1 MSAIIRS
8 VLSPVLKLWL
18 RSQVEMVQDLEI
30 SIDGADGQ
38 ILKGNIPQAQVSGQ
52 GIIYQGLYLTK
63 LNLVAT
69 DIHLNIPQILKGQ
82 TLKLLD
88 PLAVKM
94 VVSIDASDFQLCLK
108 SPLVLEALG
117 SELPPFSSDREIRF
131 LLGMLLKLLGD
142 QFILDELKVTDGNCY
157 CLGVFKIAPT

>member
-8 VLSPVLKLWL
+8 VLSPVLKFWL

-82 TLKLLD
+82 TLKLSL
-88 PLAVKM
+88 
-94 VVSIDASDFQLCLK
+94 IH
-108 SPLVLEALG
+108 
-117 SELPPFSSDREIRF
+117 I
-131 LLGMLLKLLGD
+131 
-142 QFILDELKVTDGNCY
+142 
-157 CLGVFKIAPT
+157 